1 MADFLTDYSAYVGLA
16 IIVAVFVGFAV
27 ERFPPEVIA
36 LAGAVSFMV
45 LGYMNSAEIS
55 TVFANSAPITIA
67 AMFVL
72 SGALLRTGTLEAAAS
87 WLVSRVDERPAGTLI
102 ILTIGVMIASAFM
115 NNTPVV
121 IVMIPIMV
129 EIARK
134 LKMGSS
140 RLLMPL
146 SFVTILGG
154 TCTLIGTSTNLLVDG
169 VARQH
174 GLEAFSIF
182 EITPIG
188 LFSAAVGLVY
198 LAIAG
203 PLLLPDRTSPDQAL
217 DEAGED
223 KFLTEIVVRDGSN
236 ATGRA
241 VKDIGSLAARGI
253 KVVAIKRGNTTLRRE
268 IADIVVEK
276 ADRIVLFAT
285 AEELL
290 TLNSSENYRVARVS
304 RRDES
309 EDRVVVE
316 ATVAPHRR
324 GIGRKVAELIGI
336 SGSGV
341 AVLGVQRH
349 RHSPGPSLQ
358 ETRLRPADRL
368 LLEGPADAIAQV
380 AEANDLIGVDIA
392 RARPFRRHKAPLAIG
407 ALVAVVALAAFNVAS
422 IQGLAFVAIAGL
434 LLLRV
439 LDSDEAWRSIRA
451 DLLILIF
458 AMLAIGEGLS
468 KTGTVDL
475 IVSFVEP
482 AIANAPPFVVLLLIY
497 GLSSLLTEIVT
508 NNAVAVILTPVAISL
523 GNSVGIEPRALVV
536 AVMFGA
542 SASFATPIGYQ
553 TNTLVYASGNYRFM
567 DFVRIGAPMNII
579 VGIASCIAIA
589 FYYGT

>member
-241 VKDIGSLAARGI
+241 VKDIGSLA
-253 KVVAIKRGNTTLRRE
+253 L
-268 IADIVVEK
+268 
-276 ADRIVLFAT
+276 
-285 AEELL
+285 
-290 TLNSSENYRVARVS
+290 
-304 RRDES
+304 
-309 EDRVVVE
+309 
-316 ATVAPHRR
+316 P
-324 GIGRKVAELIGI
+324 
-336 SGSGV
+336 
-341 AVLGVQRH
+341 
-349 RHSPGPSLQ
+349 
-358 ETRLRPADRL
+358 
-368 LLEGPADAIAQV
+368 
-380 AEANDLIGVDIA
+380 
-392 RARPFRRHKAPLAIG
+392 
-407 ALVAVVALAAFNVAS
+407 
-422 IQGLAFVAIAGL
+422 
-434 LLLRV
+434 
-439 LDSDEAWRSIRA
+439 
-451 DLLILIF
+451 
-458 AMLAIGEGLS
+458 
-468 KTGTVDL
+468 
-475 IVSFVEP
+475 
-482 AIANAPPFVVLLLIY
+482 
-497 GLSSLLTEIVT
+497 
-508 NNAVAVILTPVAISL
+508 
-523 GNSVGIEPRALVV
+523 
-536 AVMFGA
+536 
-542 SASFATPIGYQ
+542 
-553 TNTLVYASGNYRFM
+553 
-567 DFVRIGAPMNII
+567 
-579 VGIASCIAIA
+579 
-589 FYYGT
+589 

>member
-1 MADFLTDYSAYVGLA
+1 MADFLTGYSAYVGLA

-203 PLLLPDRTSPDQAL
+203 GDATQIVMMLTKGFQNFTPEEFSRRIAHHLRTIVPNRLAKIGFAEMEALAASLTEAGRQYTSDIRERIINVVRTALLAEFGLNASTIELTLGLSSETDLVRTGNKALRAGAAERFYKELMSLEKELDQHFKDREAITDTSP
-217 DEAGED
+217 EAQ
-223 KFLTEIVVRDGSN
+223 RDRRIITDRI
-236 ATGRA
+236 AER
-241 VKDIGSLAARGI
+241 K
-253 KVVAIKRGNTTLRRE
+253 RE
-268 IADIVVEK
+268 IAALKE
-276 ADRIVLFAT
+276 T
-285 AEELL
+285 AGQSGLAAPPYGAGL
-290 TLNSSENYRVARVS
+290 PG
-304 RRDES
+304 
-309 EDRVVVE
+309 EDRQSG
-316 ATVAPHRR
+316 ALPPPPRQA
-324 GIGRKVAELIGI
+324 
-336 SGSGV
+336 SGSRGTSSR
-341 AVLGVQRH
+341 GRWS
-349 RHSPGPSLQ
+349 SP
-358 ETRLRPADRL
+358 
-368 LLEGPADAIAQV
+368 
-380 AEANDLIGVDIA
+380 
-392 RARPFRRHKAPLAIG
+392 
-407 ALVAVVALAAFNVAS
+407 
-422 IQGLAFVAIAGL
+422 
-434 LLLRV
+434 
-439 LDSDEAWRSIRA
+439 
-451 DLLILIF
+451 
-458 AMLAIGEGLS
+458 
-468 KTGTVDL
+468 
-475 IVSFVEP
+475 
-482 AIANAPPFVVLLLIY
+482 
-497 GLSSLLTEIVT
+497 
-508 NNAVAVILTPVAISL
+508 
-523 GNSVGIEPRALVV
+523 
-536 AVMFGA
+536 
-542 SASFATPIGYQ
+542 
-553 TNTLVYASGNYRFM
+553 
-567 DFVRIGAPMNII
+567 
-579 VGIASCIAIA
+579 
-589 FYYGT
+589 